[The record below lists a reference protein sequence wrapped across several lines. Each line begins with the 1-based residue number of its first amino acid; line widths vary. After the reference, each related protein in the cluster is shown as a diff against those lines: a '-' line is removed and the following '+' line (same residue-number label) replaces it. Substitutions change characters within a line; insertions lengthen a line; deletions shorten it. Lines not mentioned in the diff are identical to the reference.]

1 MSFVRRHLAALLLA
15 IAGSTLPPAVIAAPN
30 GGWLLAQDRGQRERQ
45 FAPQRRDEWRD
56 QRRDDSRQAPQYPQ
70 RLSPDERRQLRRD
83 LHDANR
89 DMRPRRGDSRR

>member
-1 MSFVRRHLAALLLA
+1 MNRRRVAPLAAAVLLALLL
-15 IAGSTLPPAVIAAPN
+15 LPPAPVAARD
-30 GGWLLAQDRGQRERQ
+30 GWVFAQGRERGERQ
-45 FAPQRRDEWRD
+45 FAPQRRDDWRD
-56 QRRDDSRQAPQYPQ
+56 ERRDAGREAPSYPQ